1 MSKKVEEI
9 GNQYTSDKNRKGND
23 NKENACC

>member
-9 GNQYTSDKNRKGND
+9 EISIPPIKIEKGND